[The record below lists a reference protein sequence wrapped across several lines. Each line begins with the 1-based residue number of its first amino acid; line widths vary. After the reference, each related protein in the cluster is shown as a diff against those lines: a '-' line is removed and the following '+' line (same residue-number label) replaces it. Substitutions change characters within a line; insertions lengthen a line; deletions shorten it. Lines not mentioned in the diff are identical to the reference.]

1 MSKARKKPAARAK
14 TKAAPKKTVK
24 SAPKLKKP
32 KVVARPAQRK
42 KKPVS
47 KTAETRVPHSSPPKL
62 QPDVTAP
69 PPPIRAMN
77 RPRRVSIGEALAQLN
92 AATLE
97 GVTAEITPFGLTTEV
112 ALTPT
117 PGLAALLGAEARP
130 LSVLVSALEEW
141 GERRS
146 ESGAAVQF
154 GRREHDG
161 ELATTE
167 AIGEVSPAASATSDE
182 SANLILVAEATSLLA
197 ESPRS
202 REALE
207 GFVKRNCR
215 L

>member
-1 MSKARKKPAARAK
+1 MSKVKKKPAARAK
-14 TKAAPKKTVK
+14 TKATPKSALAKKTKV
-24 SAPKLKKP
+24 APKLKKVSAT
-32 KVVARPAQRK
+32 KPAK
-42 KKPVS
+42 KKPAV
-47 KTAETRVPHSSPPKL
+47 KAAPRSSPPKL

-69 PPPIRAMN
+69 PPPIRNVN

-117 PGLAALLGAEARP
+117 PGLAALLGSEPRP

-141 GERRS
+141 GAHRS
-146 ESGAAVQF
+146 EAGAAIQF

-161 ELATTE
+161 EVAE
-167 AIGEVSPAASATSDE
+167 GAQPATSDE
-182 SANLILVAEATSLLA
+182 SANLILVAEATTLLA
-197 ESPRS
+197 EVPRV

-207 GFVKRNCR
+207 GFLKRNCR